1 MGMNSKRTTQNDG
14 GLSLPEVLIASF
26 ILILVI
32 LSSARMTTN
41 ALSGMSRSKTRS
53 LVDTSIARHIEA
65 LRKQSFE
72 FLCIQGCNSDELS
85 KPLKYDLAALKPL
98 CKAENKELGLGKAFL
113 DSLMQTEKPDRFS
126 ISSIPPV
133 TVSVDYKPD
142 FNRLDVTYEADSN
155 PKISVSTTLVP
166 HAQGWC
172 P

>member
-1 MGMNSKRTTQNDG
+1 MSSAKIQKNED
-14 GLSLPEVLIASF
+14 GLSLPEALIASF
-26 ILILVI
+26 ILIFVI
-32 LSSARMTTN
+32 LSSVRMTTN

-53 LVDTSIARHIEA
+53 LVDASIERHIET
-65 LRKQSFE
+65 LRKESFE
-72 FLCIQGCNSDELS
+72 FLCTQGCNSDELS
-85 KPLKYDLAALKPL
+85 KSLKYDLERLKPL

-113 DSLMQTEKPDRFS
+113 DSLMQTEKPDKSS
-126 ISSIPPV
+126 IASIPPV